1 MRAGTYVDMR
11 SGSLEAEFSRT
22 HYKKVPFVQ
31 HAERRTEGFFMLSL
45 FMLPLFMFPIE
56 GLALASSSEGRGY
69 LGQEQAV
76 FV

>member
-1 MRAGTYVDMR
+1 MLMR

-22 HYKKVPFVQ
+22 HYKKVPSVR
-31 HAERRTEGFFMLSL
+31 HAERRTEGFFMLSF
-45 FMLPLFMFPIE
+45 FMLPLFMLPIE
-56 GLALASSSEGRGY
+56 GLARAVALAFAFEGRGY